1 MTEQEMINC
10 LLSVWDNMT
19 VDKDRDAYK
28 EMLMLLDNMSY
39 FLRYDLQCDYTL
51 PPLAAVST
59 EAYDF

>member
-19 VDKDRDAYK
+19 VDKDREAYK

-51 PPLAAVST
+51 PPLEVKVGAF
-59 EAYDF
+59 DF